1 MTLKSASIRIESLPD
16 EEVANMDGVGR
27 IREYKLNWFSLCS
40 LSFPPTPSQSMLRTV
55 CTRSSRSILAL
66 RGLPSVAGSYRTLAS
81 VSRPSIPPSSFS
93 SSRQLST
100 SISVMAPSDN
110 NNNDKKRPRE
120 SNEKDEHDKEHESKD
135 DWKKQPPYAPED
147 PNKPKKAVFKGNC
160 HCHDVT
166 FDIYVD
172 KPKGAHF
179 CQCVPLF
186 SPSIL
191 CRC

>member
-1 MTLKSASIRIESLPD
+1 
-16 EEVANMDGVGR
+16 
-27 IREYKLNWFSLCS
+27 
-40 LSFPPTPSQSMLRTV
+40 
-55 CTRSSRSILAL
+55 
-66 RGLPSVAGSYRTLAS
+66 
-81 VSRPSIPPSSFS
+81 
-93 SSRQLST
+93 
-100 SISVMAPSDN
+100 MAPSSDN

-166 FDIYVD
+166 FEIYVD

-179 CQCVPLF
+179 CQCV
-186 SPSIL
+186 SCPSFIFAISL
-191 CRC
+191 LS